1 MHIGDFPP
9 QTAFNKLH
17 IHMQVY
23 DQNESLRTQLKESKR
38 TENLLQEQVD
48 KAQKKLSD
56 LHELKTLSSSEDLET
71 QLSIM
76 QRKMSDVKSEFGSID
91 TIKMHFTELTEQV
104 NCYACIHCT

>member
-1 MHIGDFPP
+1 
-9 QTAFNKLH
+9 
-17 IHMQVY
+17 MQVY

-56 LHELKTLSSSEDLET
+56 LYELKTLSSSEDLET

-76 QRKMSDVKSEFGSID
+76 QSKMSDVKSEFGSID
-91 TIKMHFTELTEQV
+91 IIKMHFTELTEEV
-104 NCYACIHCT
+104 NYYACIHCT